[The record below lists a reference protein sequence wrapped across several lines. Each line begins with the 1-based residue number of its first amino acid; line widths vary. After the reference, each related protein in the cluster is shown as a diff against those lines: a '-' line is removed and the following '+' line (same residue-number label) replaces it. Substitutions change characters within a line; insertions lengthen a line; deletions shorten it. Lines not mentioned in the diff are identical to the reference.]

1 MRLLT
6 LTLDEIQEVVI
17 ELENESKALKEEIYK
32 LAWYMRGAI
41 SITEAYILDSQDREI
56 ISKIILDNLQ
66 TAKETGL
73 PFF

>member
-6 LTLDEIQEVVI
+6 LTLDEIQEVVT
-17 ELENESKALKEEIYK
+17 ELEKESKALKEEIFK
-32 LAWYMRGAI
+32 LAWYMRGSL
-41 SITEAYILDSQDREI
+41 SITEAYTLDSQDREI
-56 ISKIILDNLQ
+56 LNKIILDNLQ

>member
-6 LTLDEIQEVVI
+6 LTLNEIQEVVT
-17 ELENESKALKEEIYK
+17 ELDKESKALKEEIYK

-41 SITEAYILDSQDREI
+41 SITEAYTLDSQDREI
-56 ISKIILDNLQ
+56 INKIILDNLQ